1 VPVTAVPDGSGGDR
15 LRGLRRMKLGAAA
28 LLVLALIA
36 YIATYRAANGG
47 EGWVGF
53 GRAAAEAAMV
63 GGLADWFAVTALF
76 RRPLGLPIPH
86 TALIPRRK
94 DAIGRSLQSFVG
106 ENFLTES
113 AVRQQLVHARAPYR
127 IGTWL
132 AGRGHAERVATELS
146 ALAASA
152 VRLLAD
158 EDLQVVAAQAI
169 RKKVAA
175 TSFAPYL
182 GRLLGPLVHTGSH
195 LALVDLGVSRVLQWL
210 TDNED
215 SITSMIE
222 NQAPYWTPRFVDRS
236 VARRVHAELVRVA
249 TEVNDDPEH
258 PLRRQLDE
266 FLVRFAKNLQED
278 SSTRDHVDRI
288 VTSALG
294 RPEVDEAVNEFVAS
308 GRTMIAEQLERPS
321 GELRERIV
329 SALRQFGTR
338 LETDEVL
345 GARIDDAAGRVTA
358 YALTHFREELTR
370 VIADTI
376 DRWDGNETSRRVE
389 LQIGRDLQYIRV
401 NGTVV
406 GALAGV
412 AIHALAIAF

>member
-1 VPVTAVPDGSGGDR
+1 
-15 LRGLRRMKLGAAA
+15 MKLGAAA

-94 DAIGRSLQSFVG
+94 DAIGRSLQAFVG

-113 AVRQQLVHARAPYR
+113 AVRQQLANARAPQR
-127 IGTWL
+127 VGTWL
-132 AGRGHAERVATELS
+132 ADRGHAERVATELS

-195 LALVDLGVSRVLQWL
+195 LALVDLGVSRVLEWL

-278 SSTRDHVDRI
+278 PSTRDHVDRI

-412 AIHALAIAF
+412 AIHALTIAF